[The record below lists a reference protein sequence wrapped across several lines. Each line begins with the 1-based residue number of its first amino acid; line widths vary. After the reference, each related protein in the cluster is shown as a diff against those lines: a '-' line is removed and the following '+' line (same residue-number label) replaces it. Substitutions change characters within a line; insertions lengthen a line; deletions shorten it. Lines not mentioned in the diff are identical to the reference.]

1 MDKIQ
6 INANLCKKISANKE
20 NTTLERALADKC
32 LDLYRIVA
40 ERSREN
46 DLAKDCVFAIF
57 SQIKHTYGYQLDEKR
72 TRCLEATMQG
82 KLSKLRDELDK
93 LKVEG

>member
-6 INANLCKKISANKE
+6 INANLCKKISSNKE

-40 ERSREN
+40 ERSIEKE
-46 DLAKDCVFAIF
+46 LAKNCVFAIF

-72 TRCLEATMQG
+72 TRCIEAMMHG
-82 KLSKLRDELDK
+82 KLRKLREELDK

>member
-6 INANLCKKISANKE
+6 INANLCKNISSNKE

-40 ERSREN
+40 ERSREKE
-46 DLAKDCVFAIF
+46 LAKNCVFAIF

-72 TRCLEATMQG
+72 TRCREATMHG
-82 KLSKLRDELDK
+82 KLRKLREELDK

>member
-6 INANLCKKISANKE
+6 INANLCNKISANKE

-40 ERSREN
+40 ERSREKE
-46 DLAKDCVFAIF
+46 LAKNCVFAIF

-72 TRCLEATMQG
+72 TRCREAKMQG
-82 KLSKLRDELDK
+82 KLHKLREELDK
-93 LKVEG
+93 LKVEV

>member
-20 NTTLERALADKC
+20 NTTIERSLADKC

-40 ERSREN
+40 ERSREKE
-46 DLAKDCVFAIF
+46 LAKNCVFAIF

-82 KLSKLRDELDK
+82 KLRKLRDELDK
-93 LKVEG
+93 LKVKG

>member
-6 INANLCKKISANKE
+6 INANLCKKISSNKE

-40 ERSREN
+40 ERSREKE
-46 DLAKDCVFAIF
+46 LAKNCVFAIF
-57 SQIKHTYGYQLDEKR
+57 SKIKHTYGYQLDEKR
-72 TRCLEATMQG
+72 TRCSEATMHG
-82 KLSKLRDELDK
+82 KLRKLREELDK

>member
-40 ERSREN
+40 ERSGEN
-46 DLAKDCVFAIF
+46 ALAKNCVFAIF

-82 KLSKLRDELDK
+82 KLRKLREELDK